1 MKQQLILITI
11 LAGILFSCSRQ
22 PAVPANGYLIQGKLS
37 NVPDSILIQL
47 FEKNGTTLSCAFI
60 DTLTDGT
67 FTFSDTLSAPR
78 IVYIKARDKSF
89 PSTTLPVWVAPGKF
103 IRIDGQDKL
112 LKTWQIKSDIPQQIE
127 ENGYRAHIAKE
138 TAELMKYMAEA
149 NELMYVIRYEP
160 DRTPEEVKQAK
171 DKRASIIKTSE
182 SVGNLIA
189 QKTIDYMKTAPITPI
204 WMDNLLSYSEFLNY
218 GYYLEQ
224 KEEMKELYNR
234 LSEEQKQTQTAKLI
248 DSYLN
253 SMPKVGIGDAMVDG
267 NLYDT
272 AGNLRHLSE
281 FKGKYI
287 LIDFWGIGC
296 GPCIASIPEM
306 KEVEEHY
313 KDRLVVVGIC
323 NDDEKN
329 WKALI
334 KEKELKGNQWREKQT
349 GGARLAIRYQVKSL
363 PNYVLIAPDG
373 KIQAQW
379 SGYGKGSLFAELK
392 KQFQS

>member
-89 PSTTLPVWVAPGKF
+89 PSTRLPVWVAPGKF

-189 QKTIDYMKTAPITPI
+189 QKTIDYMKTAPSPR
-204 WMDNLLSYSEFLNY
+204 Y
-218 GYYLEQ
+218 GWTTYYHTV
-224 KEEMKELYNR
+224 
-234 LSEEQKQTQTAKLI
+234 S
-248 DSYLN
+248 
-253 SMPKVGIGDAMVDG
+253 
-267 NLYDT
+267 
-272 AGNLRHLSE
+272 
-281 FKGKYI
+281 F
-287 LIDFWGIGC
+287 
-296 GPCIASIPEM
+296 
-306 KEVEEHY
+306 
-313 KDRLVVVGIC
+313 
-323 NDDEKN
+323 
-329 WKALI
+329 
-334 KEKELKGNQWREKQT
+334 
-349 GGARLAIRYQVKSL
+349 
-363 PNYVLIAPDG
+363 
-373 KIQAQW
+373 
-379 SGYGKGSLFAELK
+379 
-392 KQFQS
+392 